1 MIFFVKFACE
11 RNRKPTWT
19 RPDVFYT
26 HHIAMAWAMHF
37 VGRGTF
43 GSIYQRNFNMYIHC
57 SVLSFH
63 KELGWCFWHA
73 AWMDMC
79 SHVRTCFT
87 HVIALAWAM
96 HSLWKGDPISTYA
109 GLSLGPESGL
119 GCWAWCLDSPCA
131 RGKTARQQ
139 LLSYTQ
145 FWGLTHFSRSN
156 ASSGNAKHWH
166 VDSNA
171 FFHMQDRPVH
181 ADNWIRGG
189 SPFFTE
195 RILL

>member
-1 MIFFVKFACE
+1 MKETGNQHGHVRTCFTHIILRWPEPCTSSEGEHLV
-11 RNRKPTWT
+11 
-19 RPDVFYT
+19 VFT
-26 HHIAMAWAMHF
+26 KEIS
-37 VGRGTF
+37 TCT
-43 GSIYQRNFNMYIHC
+43 SI
-57 SVLSFH
+57 VLYKAFI

-156 ASSGNAKHWH
+156 ACSGNAKHWH

-171 FFHMQDRPVH
+171 FFHMQDRPVR